1 MRAMATLPAA
11 AIITLLLLLL
21 MVKLA
26 GLTRFNP
33 PDAERKVA
41 ISLQLSERDFQSA
54 PAPEPISEQQTL
66 EPQVSELALALAL
79 ALELELEL
87 ELELALPKVPE
98 ELFEEAELTDLEFEP
113 PTLPLDIELSAPT
126 MSSIA
131 LKIEPKPKAKPKP
144 KTKTKPKPK
153 PKTKPK
159 VAKVKLQPKLK
170 VAKAINKVKSQ
181 TQPLTKSKGQATAAI
196 SAAKP
201 SAPLYR
207 VNPSYPK
214 KARRRKIEGEV
225 LVEFTV
231 ENDGKVRR
239 NSLKILRA
247 KPANVFDKVVL
258 SALAKWRFPL
268 TDTPYKLTQK
278 LVFRL
283 NK

>member
-1 MRAMATLPAA
+1 
-11 AIITLLLLLL
+11 
-21 MVKLA
+21 
-26 GLTRFNP
+26 
-33 PDAERKVA
+33 
-41 ISLQLSERDFQSA
+41 
-54 PAPEPISEQQTL
+54 
-66 EPQVSELALALAL
+66 
-79 ALELELEL
+79 
-87 ELELALPKVPE
+87 
-98 ELFEEAELTDLEFEP
+98 
-113 PTLPLDIELSAPT
+113 

-159 VAKVKLQPKLK
+159 VAMVKLQPKLK

>member
-66 EPQVSELALALAL
+66 EPQVSELALA
-79 ALELELEL
+79 LEL

>member
-66 EPQVSELALALAL
+66 EPQVSELALAL
-79 ALELELEL
+79 EL

-144 KTKTKPKPK
+144 KTKPKPK

-159 VAKVKLQPKLK
+159 VAMVKLQPKLK

>member
-66 EPQVSELALALAL
+66 EPQVSELALAL
-79 ALELELEL
+79 

-131 LKIEPKPKAKPKP
+131 LKIEPKPKAKAKPKP
-144 KTKTKPKPK
+144 KTKPKPKPK

-268 TDTPYKLTQK
+268 SDTPYKLTQK

>member
-66 EPQVSELALALAL
+66 EPQVSELAL

>member
-66 EPQVSELALALAL
+66 EPQVSELAL
-79 ALELELEL
+79 
-87 ELELALPKVPE
+87 ELALPTVPE

-131 LKIEPKPKAKPKP
+131 LKIEPKPKAKP
-144 KTKTKPKPK
+144 KTKPKPK

-196 SAAKP
+196 SATKS

-268 TDTPYKLTQK
+268 SDTPYKHTQK